1 MASYRQIPASE
12 LEEGRPGTQELF
24 DTLANNPEGIAQ
36 RAPTAPVVQVPIYET
51 FSTPGAFS
59 FTVPDGVTR
68 VGYILVGGGEGAG
81 GDGEATTFEGDSAD
95 GGASG
100 EDNRH
105 GLRSDNAGP
114 ETGLRGGQVVYGSIL
129 VSPGDTLSGVVGER
143 GPLLESTGGGE
154 GGDGQA
160 VLFY

>member
-1 MASYRQIPASE
+1 MASYRDIPASE
-12 LEEGRPGTQELF
+12 IEAGQPGTQELF
-24 DTLANNPEGIAQ
+24 DALANNPEGIAQ

-51 FSTPGAFS
+51 FSTPGEFS

-68 VGYILVGGGEGAG
+68 VGYILVGAGEGVDG
-81 GDGEATTFEGDSAD
+81 GGKATTFEGDSAN

-100 EDNRH
+100 LDGRQGFRSHNGGEDNGTR
-105 GLRSDNAGP
+105 LN
-114 ETGLRGGQVVYGSIL
+114 GGEVVYGSLL
-129 VSPGDTLSGVVGER
+129 VSPGDTLNGVVGE
-143 GPLLESTGGGE
+143 GVSF

>member
-1 MASYRQIPASE
+1 MASYRDIPASE
-12 LEEGRPGTQELF
+12 LEEGQPGTQELF
-24 DTLANNPEGIAQ
+24 DALANNPEGIAQ

-51 FSTPGAFS
+51 FSTPGSFS

-68 VGYILVGGGEGAG
+68 VGYILIGGGEGSA

-95 GGASG
+95 GGQTGLGGRS
-100 EDNRH
+100 
-105 GLRSDNAGP
+105 GLRSDNGGD
-114 ETGLRGGQVVYGSIL
+114 GLRGGEVAYGSLL
-129 VSPGDTLSGVVGER
+129 VSPGDTLNGVVGE
-143 GPLLESTGGGE
+143 GGIDDGGGNV